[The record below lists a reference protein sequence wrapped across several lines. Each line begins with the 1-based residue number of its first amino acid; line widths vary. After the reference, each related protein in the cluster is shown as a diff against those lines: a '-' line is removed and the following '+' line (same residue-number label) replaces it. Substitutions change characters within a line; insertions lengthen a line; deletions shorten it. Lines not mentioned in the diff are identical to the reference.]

1 MSLGLSISPKR
12 GTSISQ
18 FGPLCNCSW
27 RELQL
32 ARCSKGLQPS
42 WGWAQYYS
50 FIRQPADW
58 MDSSFCTGFM
68 STEINPL
75 SILYIQT
82 PSYSLY
88 KAFVLYV
95 NCGVIVWGV
104 MSSILLILLLPV
116 SFFSIEKKL
125 SLLLPNSQ
133 IIRTAGSF
141 FPPKLFFRKCKAR
154 STVLKAKIAEYYLMN
169 GNEYCKN
176 HKELMA
182 YEIMMR
188 AFHCSLLTLERWA
201 PQSMTNSIVY

>member
-1 MSLGLSISPKR
+1 M
-12 GTSISQ
+12 
-18 FGPLCNCSW
+18 
-27 RELQL
+27 
-32 ARCSKGLQPS
+32 
-42 WGWAQYYS
+42 
-50 FIRQPADW
+50 
-58 MDSSFCTGFM
+58 
-68 STEINPL
+68 
-75 SILYIQT
+75 YIQI
-82 PSYSLY
+82 PFYSLF

-104 MSSILLILLLPV
+104 MSPILLVLLLPV

-154 STVLKAKIAEYYLMN
+154 STALKAKIAEYYLMN

-188 AFHCSLLTLERWA
+188 ALHCSLLTLERWA
-201 PQSMTNSIVY
+201 LSLWLIPSFIKNALRTGFFQKTEKGKKVNVINVIYQSYNTFWV